1 LAHSIHTLKA
11 CPILHLPNVG
21 GAVRISATIATSWW
35 IRCRGHMLI
44 TDRGQAAE
52 QVLLLTTCELHH
64 IISGLD
70 EIADRAMQAR
80 ETSDQIA

>member
-1 LAHSIHTLKA
+1 
-11 CPILHLPNVG
+11 
-21 GAVRISATIATSWW
+21 
-35 IRCRGHMLI
+35 MLI

-52 QVLLLTTCELHH
+52 QVLLLTTCELNH

-70 EIADRAMQAR
+70 EIADLAMQAR